1 MHGVGQIDLLHIVR
15 REHKLTSYKLDNVA
29 SVFLGDKKHD
39 VTPEMIFKMAGP
51 EGTSAER
58 AIVADYCAQDTALP
72 LRLMKRLSILPN
84 LLEMA
89 KITRVPVFCLSLGD
103 NKLKYS
109 VN

>member
-1 MHGVGQIDLLHIVR
+1 
-15 REHKLTSYKLDNVA
+15 
-29 SVFLGDKKHD
+29 
-39 VTPEMIFKMAGP
+39 MIFKMAGP
-51 EGTSAER
+51 EGTSSER

-89 KITRVPVFCLSLGD
+89 KITRVPVFGSSLED